1 MRLSELLNERAIR
14 IPLRSTGKNDVIRE
28 LVDVLEGAHGVSS
41 NGEIYAQ
48 VQRRESLMS
57 TGIGNGI
64 AIPHGKMKTGDRL
77 LAAGG
82 VSTGGVDFDSVD
94 GQPATLFFLLV
105 SPEASHGPHVRA
117 LANISRLLKDDSVR
131 TALRRAPDSA
141 AFLRCLV
148 EAEDR
153 LL

>member
-14 IPLRSTGKNDVIRE
+14 IPLRSAGKNEVIRE

-64 AIPHGKMKTGDRL
+64 ATPHGKMKTGDRL
-77 LAAGG
+77 LASGG
-82 VSTGGVDFDSVD
+82 VSPQGIDFDSVD
-94 GQPATLFFLLV
+94 GQPASLFFLLV

-117 LANISRLLKDDSVR
+117 LANISRLLKDDAVR
-131 TALRRAPDSA
+131 TALRLAPDSA
-141 AFLRCLV
+141 TFLQRLT